1 MIDAAHDL
9 HEKLVYL
16 ARDTTTVVTGGRVI
30 DGTGAPPIENATVV
44 IRGDR
49 IAAVG
54 PAARVPVPAE
64 PGVRTID
71 ARGKTVLPGLIDS
84 HVHFTGDTGR
94 SALERYI
101 PANEAYKSIVAAR
114 DALDALR
121 AGFTTM
127 RVLGHGWAD
136 IAYALRK
143 AVAEGRWPGPR
154 LLTAGW
160 AISQSGGHG
169 DPHLLPHDLVV
180 RFRPRSAF
188 ADGVEECRR
197 LARLNFGD
205 GADLIKIYTSEGS
218 LVGDRGVTRYHT
230 NFTLEEIRAMTSEAH
245 ARGAKVA
252 SHATHAAGVRL
263 AVEGGV
269 DTIEHGGDDLGDD
282 PDTLQ
287 LMVDR
292 GTFLIPTLDIFYFL
306 VTEGAAWG
314 VKPFGIETAR
324 RTLEAQKRYLKRAL
338 DMGVKIALGT
348 DCGLFGHGSSARE
361 FAHFV
366 SCGFSPM
373 EALVAGTQTAAAA
386 LGLEQQ
392 LGTLTAGKV
401 GELLVT
407 DADPLTDIASLQ
419 RPEHIR
425 WILKTTAQLT

>member
-1 MIDAAHDL
+1 MIAAAHDL
-9 HEKLVYL
+9 YEKLVYL
-16 ARDTTTVVTGGRVI
+16 ARDTITVVTGGRLI
-30 DGTGAPPIENATVV
+30 DGTGAAPVDNATVV

-54 PAARVPVPAE
+54 PAARVPVPTE

-101 PANEAYKSIVAAR
+101 PANEAYKAIVAAQ

-127 RVLGHGWAD
+127 RVLGHGDAQ

-197 LARLNFGD
+197 LVRLNFGD

-230 NFTLEEIRAMTSEAH
+230 NFTLEEIRAMTGEAH

-252 SHATHAAGVRL
+252 THATHAAGVRL

-269 DTIEHGGDDLGDD
+269 DTVEHGGDDLGDD
-282 PDTLQ
+282 LETLK

-314 VKPFGIETAR
+314 VKPFGIDTAR

-338 DMGVKIALGT
+338 DMGVRSRSGPTAGCLGT
-348 DCGLFGHGSSARE
+348 GRAPASSRTSSRADFRRWRRWWPGPRPPRRC
-361 FAHFV
+361 
-366 SCGFSPM
+366 SD
-373 EALVAGTQTAAAA
+373 
-386 LGLEQQ
+386 LEQQ
-392 LGTLTAGKV
+392 LGTLTVGKV

-407 DADPLTDIASLQ
+407 DVDPLTDIASLQ

>member
-1 MIDAAHDL
+1 MIDAAQDL
-9 HEKLVYL
+9 RAKLVSL
-16 ARDTTTVVTGGRVI
+16 ARDATTVVTGGRLI
-30 DGTGAPPIENATVV
+30 DGTGGPPVDNATVV

-54 PAARVPVPAE
+54 PAARVPVPQD
-64 PGVRTID
+64 PSVRTID

-101 PANEAYKSIVAAR
+101 PANEAYKAIVAAQ
-114 DALDALR
+114 DALNALR

-127 RVLGHGWAD
+127 RVLGHGSAD
-136 IAYALRK
+136 IVYALRK

-188 ADGVEECRR
+188 ADGAEECRR
-197 LARLNFGD
+197 LVRLNFGD
-205 GADLIKIYTSEGS
+205 GADLVKIYTSEGS
-218 LVGDRGVTRYHT
+218 LVGDRNVVRYHT
-230 NFTLEEIRAMTSEAH
+230 NFTLEEIRVMSTEAH

-252 SHATHAAGVRL
+252 AHATHPEGVRL
-263 AVEGGV
+263 AIEGGV
-269 DTIEHGGDDLGDD
+269 DTIEHGGDLSEDA
-282 PDTLQ
+282 DTLK

-324 RTLEAQKRYLKRAL
+324 QTLEAQRRYLKRAL

-361 FAHFV
+361 LAHFV

-373 EALVAGTQTAAAA
+373 EALVAGTRTAAAA
-386 LGLEQQ
+386 LGLEQD
-392 LGTLTAGKV
+392 LGTLTVGKI

-407 DADPLTDIASLQ
+407 DADPLADIASLQ
-419 RPEHIR
+419 RSENIR

>member
-1 MIDAAHDL
+1 MIGAAHGL
-9 HEKLVYL
+9 YEKLVYL
-16 ARDTTTVVTGGRVI
+16 ADGATTVVTGGRLI
-30 DGTGAPPIENATVV
+30 DGTGAPPVDDATVV

-54 PAARVPVPAE
+54 PAGCVQVPRD

-101 PANEAYKSIVAAR
+101 PANECYKAIVAAQ
-114 DALDALR
+114 DAMEALR

-127 RVLGHGWAD
+127 RVLGHGAAE
-136 IAYALRK
+136 IVYALRK

-197 LARLNFGD
+197 LVRLNFGD

-230 NFTLEEIRAMTSEAH
+230 NFTVEEIRAMTGEAH

-252 SHATHAAGVRL
+252 THATHPGGVRL
-263 AVEGGV
+263 AIEGGV
-269 DTIEHGGDDLGDD
+269 DTVEHGCDLSQD
-282 PDTLQ
+282 PDLLK

-292 GTFLIPTLDIFYFL
+292 GTFLVPTLDIYHFL
-306 VTEGAAWG
+306 VTEGEAWG

-324 RTLEAQKRYLKRAL
+324 RTLEGQKRYLKRAL
-338 DMGVKIALGT
+338 DMGVRVALGT
-348 DCGLFGHGSSARE
+348 DCGLFGHGGSARE

-386 LGLEQQ
+386 LGLERQ
-392 LGTLTAGKV
+392 LGTLTVGKR

-407 DADPLTDIASLQ
+407 DADPLSDIASLQ